1 MACRLWFAGDRSVDV
16 VNASIFIEP
25 LLSDFAEPA

>member
-16 VNASIFIEP
+16 VNVSIAVEASMLP
-25 LLSDFAEPA
+25 VADP